1 MYLGTLEETIDKLE
15 LSKLKDALISVGLL
29 EVVKTQ
35 NMTVFAPTNEAM
47 EKYEEEEV
55 RSDRS

>member
-1 MYLGTLEETIDKLE
+1 MGTLEETIDKLE

>member
-1 MYLGTLEETIDKLE
+1 MGTLEETIDKLE

-35 NMTVFAPTNEAM
+35 NVTVFAPTNEAM